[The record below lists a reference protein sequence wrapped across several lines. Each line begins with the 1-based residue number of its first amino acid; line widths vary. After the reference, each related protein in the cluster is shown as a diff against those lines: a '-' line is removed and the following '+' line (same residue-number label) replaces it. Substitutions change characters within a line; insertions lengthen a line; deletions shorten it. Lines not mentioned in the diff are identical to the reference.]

1 MFAVVHIVIVPSVPS
16 FAHCNNKITRHKH
29 TFFKSCSKLSSSL
42 PAAPF
47 VEPRINAPEP
57 VCQSFPTGAYSSKR
71 LFTNPKRLPVAEPPF
86 RVRTLPACFFAASL
100 IFAPDPFGLPLPHP
114 GSVCPSLGDFFA
126 TCPLPGSQPNCLL
139 RPTDLRS
146 PLGFLGPSGSKRST
160 GLPFETRICWAN
172 GFCSSRWMTRFSGR
186 AP

>member
-1 MFAVVHIVIVPSVPS
+1 
-16 FAHCNNKITRHKH
+16 
-29 TFFKSCSKLSSSL
+29 
-42 PAAPF
+42 
-47 VEPRINAPEP
+47 
-57 VCQSFPTGAYSSKR
+57 
-71 LFTNPKRLPVAEPPF
+71 
-86 RVRTLPACFFAASL
+86 L

-160 GLPFETRICWAN
+160 GLPFEKLTLMLGPISLRSPLALRFISLPADQR
-172 GFCSSRWMTRFSGR
+172 SSREVDYIDLFDFNFSQQVV
-186 AP
+186 